1 MESSQHDLISD
12 SWILPVDG
20 ISDRYVSPRFLHAE
34 QKGSLVESIPV
45 FWQVESSEIHWRT
58 RLREELQGKH
68 THMFFGVR
76 TLYTYF
82 PVPCRC
88 FIFSLSIES
97 AYIYTYI
104 YISPH
109 IPFKRCLKCFSVNFQ
124 GSAWCPA
131 RNPRWVAL
139 ARDGRWECGNTDF
152 FGFFMEDI
160 RCYKQKK
167 GDRMGWDI
175 ANSMIWGCLNLYIY
189 IHPLVI

>member
-20 ISDRYVSPRFLHAE
+20 ISDRYCFAQISTCRTKRLTGWVYPRVLAGWVIWNPL
-34 QKGSLVESIPV
+34 KNSLEG
-45 FWQVESSEIHWRT
+45 RT
-58 RLREELQGKH
+58 TGKAH

-97 AYIYTYI
+97 AYIYIYIYI

-167 GDRMGWDI
+167 RG
-175 ANSMIWGCLNLYIY
+175 
-189 IHPLVI
+189 

>member
-68 THMFFGVR
+68 THTHVFWGKNTIYVLPCPLSMFY
-76 TLYTYF
+76 LQ
-82 PVPCRC
+82 
-88 FIFSLSIES
+88 SIYWIRI
-97 AYIYTYI
+97 YIYTYIYI

-131 RNPRWVAL
+131 RNPRCVAL

-167 GDRMGWDI
+167 RG
-175 ANSMIWGCLNLYIY
+175 
-189 IHPLVI
+189 